1 MVSAGKGPQ
10 ETLDRKLEIWTWEG
24 AGADGG
30 AELHVPQA
38 PQEDDDDDPD
48 KVEDEEA
55 SASEEGERRL
65 RQVGEAYG
73 EVRKPRCRRRH
84 NRRFRG

>member
-1 MVSAGKGPQ
+1 
-10 ETLDRKLEIWTWEG
+10 LEIWTWEG

-38 PQEDDDDDPD
+38 PQEEDDDDPD